1 MDMSLLE
8 KIGLSKAEI
17 KVYLTLL
24 KIGSSSTGIITK
36 QIGLRKSTIY
46 DCLNRL
52 SEKGLVSSVITNNVK
67 QFQAV
72 DPERLTEFVEEK
84 KRNLAE
90 YESKLKILIP
100 QLKGMEG
107 FEKPTAEAHV
117 LQGKEGFK
125 TMRRDVLKS
134 GAKELLM
141 LGAISREDKVMP
153 VFFHQWEKERV
164 KLRICMR
171 ILHKKKVIDKIF
183 KKIEL
188 TEVRFLPQEIN
199 NPVVIN
205 IYADRVVSILWQDKE
220 PVCFLIKNKTMA
232 AAYKNYFDVL
242 WKQSK

>member
-1 MDMSLLE
+1 MNTILLE

-24 KIGSSSTGIITK
+24 KIGSSGTGIITK
-36 QIGLRKSTIY
+36 QTELRKSTIY
-46 DCLNRL
+46 ECLHRL
-52 SEKGLVSSVITNNVK
+52 SEKGLVSHVIKNNTK

-84 KRNLAE
+84 RRNLTE
-90 YESKLKILIP
+90 YESELKVLIP
-100 QLKGMEG
+100 ELRSMEG

-117 LQGKEGFK
+117 LSGKEGFK

-164 KLRICMR
+164 KLGIQMR
-171 ILHKKKVIDKIF
+171 ILHKKKIKEKLF
-183 KKIEL
+183 KKTKL
-188 TEVRFLPQEIN
+188 TEVRFLAKEIN

-205 IYADRVVSILWQDKE
+205 IYADRVVSILWQEKE

-232 AAYKNYFDVL
+232 AAYKNYFDLL
-242 WKQSK
+242 WKQS